1 MYTRKRCSM
10 RDTICK
16 SKKNFKI
23 LEIILPR
30 VILQGLYLNKPIKL
44 LRNIKEIW
52 NKWKWN
58 NGHVPEWKNL
68 IGNDANSSQLNL

>member
-23 LEIILPR
+23 LEIISPR

-44 LRNIKEIW
+44 YWGTWEKSGI
-52 NKWKWN
+52 
-58 NGHVPEWKNL
+58 NGNGTIAMFPSGR
-68 IGNDANSSQLNL
+68 IQ